1 MGYVT
6 HMDESFLA
14 MPTIHVVLS
23 VAELNP
29 DSLYKQSLKTERS
42 DWPRCRNSS
51 NLQSCQ
57 ETINSQPNY
66 IISTDT
72 GRNFLVQHM
81 FLLNR
86 APKHSNKTWAY
97 TILFTGWNQGN
108 TDGRRGIWC

>member
-42 DWPRCRNSS
+42 D
-51 NLQSCQ
+51 
-57 ETINSQPNY
+57 
-66 IISTDT
+66 
-72 GRNFLVQHM
+72 
-81 FLLNR
+81 
-86 APKHSNKTWAY
+86 
-97 TILFTGWNQGN
+97 
-108 TDGRRGIWC
+108 